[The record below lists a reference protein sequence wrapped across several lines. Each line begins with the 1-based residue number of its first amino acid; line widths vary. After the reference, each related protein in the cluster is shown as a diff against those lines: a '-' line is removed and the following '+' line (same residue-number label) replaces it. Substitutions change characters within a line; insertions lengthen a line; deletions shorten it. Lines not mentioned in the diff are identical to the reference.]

1 MTEAPGETVEQR
13 LRSLLVRVLDGAVD
27 AESITDDVALTR
39 GGLGLDSIVLLRLL
53 NEIEQEFDLD
63 IDDSDMGGEL
73 FQNIS
78 SLANYIRCQQ

>member
-1 MTEAPGETVEQR
+1 MNDATGETVEQR
-13 LRSLLVRVLDGAVD
+13 LRSVLVRVLDGAVD

-53 NEIEQEFDLD
+53 NEIEEEFDLD
-63 IDDSDMGGEL
+63 IDDSDMGAEL

-78 SLANYIRCQQ
+78 SLANYIRSQQ